1 MTHTLWFIL
10 YDSVNKW
17 LLSVVSFT
25 WYGNYAFTDL
35 HKLLIDSLNLIFL
48 NFLLNIWI
56 FVKRNILLY
65 NRRTICNSENRHIN
79 FPMWISRISWQ
90 SVNNKSNCVES
101 QTSSCFVMLKKL
113 KMMTKNLTSFSPWVI
128 CWLGTME
135 LCEILVLHS

>member
-1 MTHTLWFIL
+1 MKWPWFILYDSNFMIHTLWFIL

-79 FPMWISRISWQ
+79 FPMWISRNLLTILTISPIVLKVKQAAALSCWKNWKWWQ
-90 SVNNKSNCVES
+90 R
-101 QTSSCFVMLKKL
+101 T
-113 KMMTKNLTSFSPWVI
+113 
-128 CWLGTME
+128 WLHFPPG
-135 LCEILVLHS
+135 LYAD